1 MQAAQLP
8 PVIDERKH
16 RTLPVNPLFPGGQ
29 LSKIGASTEH
39 LSEKRPF
46 VAGKHQCDG
55 DQAAEDRVS
64 APKAVESGG

>member
-39 LSEKRPF
+39 LSEKHPF
-46 VAGKHQCDG
+46 VAGST
-55 DQAAEDRVS
+55 S
-64 APKAVESGG
+64 ATAIKPRQTA